1 MMGYMPEGNGSG
13 EKARGEGAIGV
24 TKYMPEGRGNV
35 VRGLDGALRAME
47 RGEIIEVQ
55 ITLCDHRYNLHAY
68 IGDGLYG
75 IIPRE
80 ESQYVEAGEGIKDI
94 AILTRVGKR
103 VAVKI
108 LDVKFNE
115 GVPFFTLSRRA
126 AQEECVEKYVSRLC
140 AGDIIPARVT
150 HLEGF
155 GAFVDV
161 GCGICSLLSIDSIS
175 VSRISH
181 PSERIS
187 VGDFVYLVVKG
198 RDERGRITVSMKELF
213 GSWEE
218 NAALFS
224 EGQTVRGI
232 VRSIESYG
240 IFVELKPN
248 LAGLAEWREEVY
260 AGDTAAVFI
269 KAIIPEKMKVKLI
282 IIDSQQGE
290 PVTEPPSYFINPER
304 VSHIDR
310 WQYSPAV
317 CKKRIESVF
326 C

>member
-1 MMGYMPEGNGSG
+1 MVIKM
-13 EKARGEGAIGV
+13 
-24 TKYMPEGRGNV
+24 TLYMPEGRGNYGV
-35 VRGLDGALRAME
+35 GSLDGALRAME
-47 RGEIIEVQ
+47 RGEIIEAQV
-55 ITLCDHRYNLHAY
+55 TLCDHKYNLHATV
-68 IGDGLYG
+68 GGGLYG

-80 ESQYVEAGEGIKDI
+80 ESQYVDPQDGIKDI

-108 LDVKFNE
+108 TDVRFN
-115 GVPFFTLSRRA
+115 GGIPFFTLSRRA
-126 AQEECVEKYVSRLC
+126 AQEECREKYISRLS
-140 AGDIIPARVT
+140 AGDIIQGRVT

-161 GCGICSLLSIDSIS
+161 GCGICSLLSIDAIS

-181 PSERIS
+181 PSERLS
-187 VGDFVYLVVKG
+187 VGDFVHLVVRG

-213 GSWEE
+213 GTWEE

-240 IFVELKPN
+240 IFVELKAN

-260 AGDTAAVFI
+260 PSDVAAVFI

-282 IIDSQQGE
+282 IIDSA
-290 PVTEPPSYFINPER
+290 PSEGVIDAPTYFINPEK
-304 VSHIDR
+304 VAHIDR
-310 WQYSPAV
+310 WQYSPNV
-317 CKKRIESVF
+317 CKKKIESVF
-326 C
+326 V

>member
-1 MMGYMPEGNGSG
+1 M
-13 EKARGEGAIGV
+13 
-24 TKYMPEGRGNV
+24 TLYMPEGRGNSGA
-35 VRGLDGALRAME
+35 RTLDGALRAME
-47 RGEIIEVQ
+47 RGEIIEAQV
-55 ITLCDHRYNLHAY
+55 TLCDHRYSLHATF
-68 IGDGLYG
+68 GDGFYG

-80 ESQYVEAGEGIKDI
+80 ESQYAEAGEGIKDI

-108 LDVKFNE
+108 TDVSFRG

-126 AQEECVEKYVSRLC
+126 AQAECIERYISRLS

-175 VSRISH
+175 VSRICH
-181 PSERIS
+181 PCERLS
-187 VGDFVYLVVKG
+187 VGDFIYLVVKG

-213 GSWEE
+213 GTWGE

-269 KAIIPEKMKVKLI
+269 KAIIPEKMKVKLV
-282 IIDSQQGE
+282 IIDSQPSEGE
-290 PVTEPPSYFINPER
+290 PEPPTYFINPEKVER
-304 VSHIDR
+304 IDR
-310 WQYSPAV
+310 WQYSPTV

-326 C
+326 VTQ

>member
-1 MMGYMPEGNGSG
+1 MVFKMS
-13 EKARGEGAIGV
+13 I
-24 TKYMPEGRGNV
+24 YMPEGRGNGGI
-35 VRGLDGALRAME
+35 RTLDGALRAME
-47 RGEIIEVQ
+47 RGEIIEAQV
-55 ITLCDHRYNLHAY
+55 TLCDRGYNLHATF
-68 IGDGLYG
+68 GDGLYG

-80 ESQYVEAGEGIKDI
+80 ESQFVEAGEGIKDI

-103 VAVKI
+103 VAVKL
-108 LDVKFNE
+108 LDVKFN
-115 GVPFFTLSRRA
+115 GGIPFFTLSRRA
-126 AQEECVEKYVSRLC
+126 AQAECMENYVSRLS

-161 GCGICSLLSIDSIS
+161 GCGICSLLSIDAIS

-181 PSERIS
+181 PSERLS
-187 VGDFVYLVVKG
+187 VGECIYLVVKG
-198 RDERGRITVSMKELF
+198 RDERGRITVSTKELF
-213 GSWEE
+213 GTWEE

-224 EGQTVRGI
+224 EGQTVRGR

-282 IIDSQQGE
+282 IIDSQPSE
-290 PVTEPPSYFINPER
+290 PSAEAPCYFINPES
-304 VSHIDR
+304 VTHIDR
-310 WQYSPAV
+310 WQYSPA
-317 CKKRIESVF
+317 CAKKRIESVF
-326 C
+326 V